1 MKLFRGGILFLAF
14 ANIALVAHGQTSYWL
29 DNGTED
35 WNTST
40 NWSNGVP
47 NGVGAYAVFLPG
59 VQVSVASG
67 GGLVGSAGSPTIVVT
82 SSQSDTSN
90 IYVLNDTTDYAG
102 VSGVGSVSLDYGTN
116 TLTVPSFIYIDGGDT
131 LNFTGNMV
139 NTGEFIVNDDF
150 VSQNAQLNL
159 LSGTVDNS
167 NGIGMFIG
175 QSASFGTVTQ
185 GSDSANTSSTVT
197 TGTFVIVGEGGTGT
211 YTLSNA
217 SILQTGTLGTE
228 IIVGGG
234 DGTHAGTGTL
244 DINDSS
250 QFIVGNGSQFIVGG
264 NYIGTSGGTGNV
276 LQSGSTSLVTLGG
289 TSTAAFGDGGTGTY
303 EIDNGTLTISNTS
316 VDLGVGATDKG
327 YLIQKGGTMTVA
339 NGTAF
344 TIGDAGTGS
353 FTMSGGSATF
363 NDTPTLGN
371 VANSSGTIAQ
381 SGGTL
386 TTNNGLT
393 IGSNGH
399 GTYTLSGSGASAML
413 NGMLSLGSLSGSVGT
428 FTQSGGTLVQT
439 GATLIGD
446 AGTGTMTLGG
456 GTATFNGSVTL
467 GNSGGTGGLNLS
479 GSTVSL
485 NNGLIVDATGTVTLS
500 AGTATIAAA
509 QTVDLAASTST
520 YALNGG
526 TLNVSDDGIVANGI
540 NGAGTF
546 NFGGGT
552 LQAGTSNPLTDNL
565 DGTVTGNSTLDATN
579 NNITLG
585 GNLTG
590 SGGFTVIGGNNVN
603 LTLSADATTAAAY
616 TGATVIDGGNLVLNS
631 PDGTDVFASAISGT
645 SAGTLTINPTL
656 PTATVRLPGTLD
668 FLGTTTLNNT
678 AYLNVY
684 NGTLGNVA
692 GTNGNLIVGQDGT
705 QGTYGA
711 GGAYTYPTTG
721 TVSLTGT
728 NSYTGSTQVYNGF
741 TLYASNL
748 ATTTMT
754 NNGTFGNN
762 GTVGTNISIAGP
774 YNQPQ
779 QATSAAEGTLLVRV
793 AGNTADSF
801 SATSATLYGT
811 VGVSGYSAIGTT
823 AYNIFN
829 TAPAG
834 LTTGTLNS
842 ATASGLASNVKDS
855 TLLSAVL
862 SFSPAAEVTT
872 PTTGETNLYLIVT
885 QLPFSQFALTPNQV
899 AVANA
904 LDAALVSPS
913 ANDTLFAGLDSLSA
927 AQIPDVLDQL
937 SPRSYLYMRDLA
949 FDNSTFLAENMHTR
963 MESMREGFSGVDT
976 SGLSI
981 VAPGLESPLGRS
993 LGSMLAYNGEGV
1005 APNGVNYYPQDETAP
1020 PYAPPASSLTTPE
1033 ESARTI
1039 SDSPTGSM
1047 APTSSMPSSSV
1058 FNAPNFSEFI
1068 SGDLILADLKQDQ
1081 STNNIPEAHY
1091 TAADATAGIG
1101 FKITPHLVGGVL
1113 FDYNHT
1119 DARTDGQGSHVRVDT
1134 YSPGAF
1140 ATVSAGG
1147 LYLDGLF
1154 TFGYN
1159 DYSNDRKINIGGTS
1173 TTATSSPSGEQYV
1186 GDVDLGYNFHPDH
1199 EGHWALGPEAGLE
1212 YVHLDVDSFTES
1224 GAGLADLSVNS
1235 QSADSLRG
1243 RLGGR
1248 LSYFTREGAIVF
1260 APTVFASYQHEFLN
1274 DPFGLTSQFNI
1285 PSSTPFTIQGTN
1297 PGRDSALIGIGASA
1311 TFDNAMSIYL
1321 NYLAEVGANDYFVQ
1335 SVQGGLRA
1343 SF

>member
-1 MKLFRGGILFLAF
+1 MKLFRGGILFGLLLSFGSLAEAQYTF
-14 ANIALVAHGQTSYWL
+14 WTGNSTGDFDTYEDWT
-29 DNGTED
+29 NGT
-35 WNTST
+35 
-40 NWSNGVP
+40 P
-47 NGVGAYAVFLPG
+47 NATGPNAYIITGALFP
-59 VQVSVASG
+59 SET
-67 GGLVGSAGSPTIVVT
+67 GSET
-82 SSQSDTSN
+82 
-90 IYVLNDTTDYAG
+90 
-102 VSGVGSVSLDYGTN
+102 
-116 TLTVPSFIYIDGGDT
+116 
-131 LNFTGNMV
+131 FTG
-139 NTGEFIVNDDF
+139 
-150 VSQNAQLNL
+150 
-159 LSGTVDNS
+159 SGITTYT
-167 NGIGMFIG
+167 ITF
-175 QSASFGTVTQ
+175 
-185 GSDSANTSSTVT
+185 DSATPS
-197 TGTFVIVGEGGTGT
+197 TGTFVLTAQAAAPTGVV
-211 YTLSNA
+211 
-217 SILQTGTLGTE
+217 TGA
-228 IIVGGG
+228 G
-234 DGTHAGTGTL
+234 DGTINLELGTSTLTVAGTGAVTL
-244 DINDSS
+244 TGTDYVVTNGATVNLTGGETLIQSGLVS
-250 QFIVGNGSQFIVGG
+250 VGNSASALS
-264 NYIGTSGGTGNV
+264 IGYGATRYADQGTGALNIS
-276 LQSGSTSLVTLGG
+276 SGKFDYSS
-289 TSTAAFGDGGTGTY
+289 STAAMY
-303 EIDNGTLTISNTS
+303 
-316 VDLGVGATDKG
+316 VGVGA
-327 YLIQKGGTMTVA
+327 
-339 NGTAF
+339 
-344 TIGDAGTGS
+344 
-353 FTMSGGSATF
+353 SA
-363 NDTPTLGN
+363 
-371 VANSSGTIAQ
+371 S
-381 SGGTL
+381 
-386 TTNNGLT
+386 
-393 IGSNGH
+393 
-399 GTYTLSGSGASAML
+399 
-413 NGMLSLGSLSGSVGT
+413 GT
-428 FTQSGGTLVQT
+428 FTQSGTAIVTGNETDIGNDGGTGVYNLQAGSFTTTTGLLGVNAKSSGTFTQTGGTSDFTMSLTVGVDNTGLFTLTSGTATLGGTLDLGLNANSSGTFTEAT
-439 GATLIGD
+439 GSMLTVAGVTNIGD
-446 AGTGTMTLGG
+446 AGTGTLTLTG
-456 GTATFNGSVTL
+456 GTGTFTGGLYVGKGVGTGSITESGGALNANGGMFLGFDSNATYTL
-467 GNSGGTGGLNLS
+467 SGGTSTINGINIGQTTGVTGTFNQTGGTLIISVGMNDGLAGDGSYSISGGGATINGQLSVGTGAGTGTLTIAGGTLALNGPVTIGAL
-479 GSTVSL
+479 
-485 NNGLIVDATGTVTLS
+485 GTVTQS
-500 AGTATIAAA
+500 GGAATVQAGSTIDLNNAAA
-509 QTVDLAASTST
+509 T
-520 YALNGG
+520 YNLNGG
-526 TLNVSDDGIVANGI
+526 TLNVSDDGIVADGI